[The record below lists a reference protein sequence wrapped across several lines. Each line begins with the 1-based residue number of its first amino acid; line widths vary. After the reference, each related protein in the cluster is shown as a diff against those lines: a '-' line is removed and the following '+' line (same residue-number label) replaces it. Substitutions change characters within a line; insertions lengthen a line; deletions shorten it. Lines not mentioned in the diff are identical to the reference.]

1 MSNVYVKI
9 LDDGRVIEAP
19 RNYKNISNF
28 NKFPSL
34 MKKHGFEER
43 IKGYLKSSGEL
54 KYIDP
59 AKWGYHKTYYTTLV
73 RPSSSYEWNEE
84 KSSWVIKLEIAKEQK
99 LEEIRSATN
108 SYMESLKKNFSNA
121 EMETWS
127 RQENG
132 VKLLSENIDS
142 EEYDAVWVKNLAIAR
157 GITLEEQ
164 MQRISYATSYMNT
177 VAYQLVG
184 YQQKLED
191 MINAATTIE
200 EVMNINFE
208 TEGAIAND

>member
-1 MSNVYVKI
+1 MSNVYVKT

-34 MKKHGFEER
+34 MKKHGFEEK

-54 KYIDP
+54 KYITPSTWEIEKDN
-59 AKWGYHKTYYTTLV
+59 YTTI
-73 RPSSSYEWNEE
+73 PYYGSSYEWNEE
-84 KSSWVIKLEIAKEQK
+84 KGTWEIKLEIAKEQK
-99 LEEIRSATN
+99 LSEIRNATN
-108 SYMESLKKNFSNA
+108 DYMNSLKKNFSNA

-157 GITLEEQ
+157 GVSLEEM
-164 MQRISYATSYMNT
+164 MQRILLATEAMNT
-177 VAYQLVG
+177 AAYQLVG
-184 YQQKLED
+184 YQQRLED
-191 MINAATTIE
+191 AINAATT
-200 EVMNINFE
+200 VDQVYTINFE
-208 TEGAIAND
+208 MMQ